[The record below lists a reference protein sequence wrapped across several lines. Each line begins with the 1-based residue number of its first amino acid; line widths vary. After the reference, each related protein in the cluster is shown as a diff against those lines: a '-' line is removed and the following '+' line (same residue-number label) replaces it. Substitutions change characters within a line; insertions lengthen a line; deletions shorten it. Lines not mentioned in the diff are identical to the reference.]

1 MYNICCLN
9 ILIFFKLIKKDNND
23 KKMRIDK
30 IEIKKIGINKNRK
43 NLKLKKLVLKKR
55 KKKIYNSAKSSLDK
69 RLAFASFNAFTPSS

>member
-30 IEIKKIGINKNRK
+30 IEINKIGINKIGINKIGINKNRK
-43 NLKLKKLVLKKR
+43 N
-55 KKKIYNSAKSSLDK
+55 
-69 RLAFASFNAFTPSS
+69 